1 MNVSPGDG
9 HYQSAQQFVDIKFD
23 IMVTELDILVKTNG
37 GYPANSSDL
46 RRQADVYGSLLDYA
60 LHFSSNCRAM
70 LTWGF
75 TDRYS
80 WILPSRHYTTGD
92 GLPLDWMYLPN
103 QPIGKWK
110 K

>member
-1 MNVSPGDG
+1 
-9 HYQSAQQFVDIKFD
+9 VDNKFD
-23 IMVTELDILVKTNG
+23 IMPTELDISMKTNG
-37 GYPANSSDL
+37 GYPANPSDL